1 MSFLWYPKQSPVL
14 SLLGLGGGVGTKL
27 AGGAALLN
35 QVDVRATHFW
45 DFSSSVASPFEDQIG
60 SLEFTNNTSNMTVG
74 DTSYGNPPGWSG
86 GTGRFPTRPSDLM
99 KTDVDACFDLSGNFC
114 IDCCVYNTNPP
125 GSTSHM
131 SWSQGKAGEATWY
144 VYNANGASR
153 FDSANSDYSARLGE
167 AGSSSTP
174 VHNYVQN
181 KWCVVRLRR
190 AGGTTY
196 VKWWQENSAGNGWE
210 TAPGSPYSGG
220 TPGTG
225 PNGTSGGGFLGIN
238 GWTHNNFGYALGNVA
253 IAWLAYYTDGTNEQV
268 PYIPGEGLPLL
279 YGAIDAGEYS
289 GTVSNIETNDTS
301 TYITAAVSH
310 IRFEM
315 GQTIP
320 ASTTSYTIKARWTS
334 YVDDANSA
342 DYRIET
348 SNGSSFSTILDFS
361 ETLES
366 ENTSDF
372 KEVEFTPT
380 QDFTHIRFSYQGGG
394 RVGRLYF
401 LSVNGT
407 VE

>member
-1 MSFLWYPKQSPVL
+1 MSDLWYPKQSPVL

-45 DFSSSVASPFEDQIG
+45 DFSSSVASPFEDQRG
-60 SLEFTNNTSNMTVG
+60 SLEFTNNTGNMTVG
-74 DTSYGNPPGWSG
+74 DTSYGSPPGWSG
-86 GTGRFPTRPSDLM
+86 GTGKFAAANSNLM
-99 KTDVDACFDLSGNFC
+99 STDADACFDLSGNFC
-114 IDCCVYNTNPP
+114 VDCCVYNTNAPA
-125 GSTSHM
+125 STSHM
-131 SWSQGKAGEATWY
+131 SWSQGKAGSSTWY
-144 VYNANGASR
+144 VYNASGASR
-153 FDSANSDYSARLGE
+153 FDSANSNYSSRLGE
-167 AGSSSTP
+167 AGSGSTP

-190 AGGTTY
+190 QGGTTH

-220 TPGTG
+220 TNGTG
-225 PNGTSGGGFLGIN
+225 PDGSSNGGFLALN
-238 GWTHNNFGYALGNVA
+238 GWTHNGSYDLANVA
-253 IAWLAYYTDGTNEQV
+253 IAWMAYYTDGANDQV

-279 YGAIDAGEYS
+279 YGPIDGGEYS

-301 TYITAAVSH
+301 TYITAASTH

-320 ASTTSYTIKARWTS
+320 ASTTSYTIKAKWTS
-334 YVDDANSA
+334 YVDDGSSA

-348 SNGSSFSTILDFS
+348 SNGSSFSTILDYS
-361 ETLES
+361 ETKES

-372 KEVEFTPT
+372 KEVEFKPT
-380 QDFTHIRFSYQGGG
+380 QDFTHVRFAYQGGG